1 MIFSTTQDRQV
12 SAGLALLR
20 TIVGIVFIA
29 HGAQKLFVYGLGG
42 VAGAFGQMGI
52 PLAGIA
58 GPGIA
63 FLEFFGGMALV
74 AGLLTRPVG
83 ALLAAT
89 MLVATLVVHLPAGF
103 FLPNGYEFTLT
114 LLGATAALAITGGG
128 AYSVDALLTGRRSP
142 ASALQ
147 QQPSRP
153 GLERRPA
160 A

>member
-1 MIFSTTQDRQV
+1 MSIFTTTSDRQV

-20 TIVGIVFIA
+20 GVVGIVFIA

-58 GPGIA
+58 GPGVA
-63 FLEFFGGMALV
+63 FLEFFGGMLLV

-83 ALLAAT
+83 ALLAVT
-89 MLVATLVVHLPAGF
+89 MLVATLLVHLPAGF
-103 FLPNGYEFTLT
+103 FLPDGYEFSLT
-114 LLGATAALAITGGG
+114 LLAATAALTLTGGG
-128 AYSVDALLTGRRSP
+128 AYSVDARLSRSRETTAPAVSTPEPVVRRRS
-142 ASALQ
+142 
-147 QQPSRP
+147 
-153 GLERRPA
+153 A